1 MTHTT
6 TVRRCDNCGA
16 QLLGEHCYA
25 CGQPTKGL
33 VRHFGSI
40 LGDFFDSVLNLDTR
54 TFRTLAPLL
63 VKPGYLSLEYFRGHR
78 VRYVSPV
85 RLFFFLCLAAIF
97 AVTLAFDFEDASV
110 APGND
115 RIANA
120 QTVAEAERYRDEA
133 VTALTR
139 ARDEIPDTPG
149 ARVGMDVGIDLVKQQ
164 AAERISWL
172 QERDEA
178 IRAGRPIPAWELT
191 GEDSE
196 ADTGDAPAD
205 EARIA
210 NGTRPAAAADES
222 RAANGTLPASAAD
235 EPAPRRRGLRVRSTE
250 FQFNDRPWDA
260 VVNPVKADW
269 LGERGNAW
277 LNALIGRAQ
286 ENTRAIEKKP
296 RLLFDA
302 FFGGLPQTLL
312 VLLPVFALL
321 LKIMYLFKRRLYMEH
336 LIVALHSHA
345 FLCAAILVMVGL
357 YKLREQL
364 APGFFHGALGWAEAA
379 VWIWMPLYLLI
390 MQKRVYR
397 QGWFFTLFKFVILGT
412 CYVVLLSLG
421 AAVNL
426 AVSLVAM

>member
-1 MTHTT
+1 MDETPDTAAIGAT
-6 TVRRCDNCGA
+6 QAPAARRCDNCGA

-85 RLFFFLCLAAIF
+85 RLFFFLCIAAIF
-97 AVTLAFDFEDASV
+97 AVTLAFDFDDAAV

-139 ARDEIPDTPG
+139 ARDAIPDTPG
-149 ARVGMDVGIDLVKQQ
+149 ARVGMDVSIDLVKQQ
-164 AAERISWL
+164 AAERIAWL

-178 IRAGRPIPAWELT
+178 IRAGRPIPAWET
-191 GEDSE
+191 TGDDADAAPGEDDVS
-196 ADTGDAPAD
+196 D
-205 EARIA
+205 E
-210 NGTRPAAAADES
+210 
-222 RAANGTLPASAAD
+222 RAANGSTPAAA
-235 EPAPRRRGLRVRSTE
+235 EESPPRRRGLRVRSTE
-250 FQFNDRPWDA
+250 FQFNDRPWDP

-269 LGERGNAW
+269 LGERGNGW

-286 ENTRAIEKKP
+286 ENARAIEKKP

-345 FLCAAILVMVGL
+345 FLCAAILVMVGV

-364 APGFFHGALGWAEAA
+364 APGFFHGALGWTEAA
-379 VWIWMPLYLLI
+379 IWIWMPLYLLI